1 MTMFVIALLY
11 CLLPA
16 RGLAQA
22 VAAVSGPAETLE
34 VTPTFT
40 SGVSNVRIDV
50 QVTQDNQL
58 VTGLTKEDFAIFDDT
73 RQQPIVYFGRESEP
87 LSLLLLLDVSGSTR
101 QYIEQIASVARTS
114 LRFLRPKDRVAV
126 MVFARNTRVRLP
138 WTSDM
143 AVVASEL
150 RTAVSD
156 DTLGAG
162 TNINESLLSAVS
174 YVGETAGESGRR
186 AVLVVTDNLGL
197 NYKSP
202 DVPVVEALESADTVL
217 NAIVIGKGKR
227 PEAISGNTYR
237 NPDFTSPDVFR
248 ISEQTGGE
256 AVEADKA
263 GQTFASM
270 IERIRTRYSIH
281 YNKPQTAHAGF
292 HKVEVMLA
300 PQARQRY
307 PQAVLRYRKGYKVK

>member
-1 MTMFVIALLY
+1 
-11 CLLPA
+11 
-16 RGLAQA
+16 
-22 VAAVSGPAETLE
+22 VAAVTSPTDTAEA
-34 VTPTFT
+34 TPTFT

-58 VTGLTKEDFAIFDDT
+58 VTGLTKDDFAIFDDQ

-101 QYIEQIASVARTS
+101 QYIEQIADVARTS

-138 WTSDM
+138 WTTDM
-143 AVVASEL
+143 TQVASEL
-150 RTAVSD
+150 RGSVTD

-174 YVGETAGESGRR
+174 YIEETAGNSGRR
-186 AVLVVTDNLGL
+186 AVLAITDNLGL

-202 DVPVVEALESADTVL
+202 DQPVIDALESADTVL

-227 PEAISGNTYR
+227 PEPISGNTYR

-248 ISEQTGGE
+248 ISEETGGE
-256 AVEADKA
+256 AVQADKA
-263 GQTFASM
+263 GQSFASM

-281 YNKPQTAHAGF
+281 YNKPESAKSGY
-292 HKVEVMLA
+292 HKVEVMLS
-300 PQARQRY
+300 PQARQTY
-307 PQAVLRYRKGYKVK
+307 PQAVLRYRKRYRVK